1 MKSNTPRK
9 VNNPFPKNI
18 KCEYPECNKRMEAIM
33 RGISFCHNHFYL
45 IDIKRVHTK
54 KDISTKEIRELIN
67 QVREYELF
75 PLRKYL

>member
-33 RGISFCHNHFYL
+33 RGINLCCEHFY
-45 IDIKRVHTK
+45 RVDNQRVKTK
-54 KDISTKEIRELIN
+54 KDISTKEIKELMM
-67 QVREYELF
+67 QVREHELY
-75 PLRKYL
+75 PLRRYL